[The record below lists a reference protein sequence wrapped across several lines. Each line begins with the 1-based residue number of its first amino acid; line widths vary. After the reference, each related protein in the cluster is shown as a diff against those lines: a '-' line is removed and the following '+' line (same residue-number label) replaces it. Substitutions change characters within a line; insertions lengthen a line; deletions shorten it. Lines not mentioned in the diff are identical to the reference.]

1 MAVCV
6 PTRAHEPA
14 KPSAAGGIV
23 LSMHPAGVDRWRREG
38 RARPAGRRRWPFAAL
53 FLALALSVA
62 PAAGGGVEQARQR
75 LARGESLRVVC
86 FGDSITGV
94 YYHTGGRLAWSHL
107 LEGLLR
113 GAHPR
118 AEVTVLNAGVSG
130 NTTVAALARLE
141 RDVLSRNPDL
151 VVIMFGMNDVVR
163 VPPETFAANLTALVQ
178 RSRERGM
185 EVVLATPNAVQDGD
199 ADRPRARVAS
209 YAEIVRR
216 VGLTLGVPVADCFQR
231 FAALAAGGGYA
242 WMRVMSDAVHP
253 NLHGHRLIAQ
263 EVAAAVLG
271 RSAAGDE
278 LPREPAVPWSR
289 AQVKAGRPVRVLAMT
304 PWDAV
309 LRGQASTLAAGSPVD
324 VQAWPVAGRTFS
336 AVVEDARQWGRW
348 RTPPHA
354 GRRPDLIVLEM
365 PMPDRAAADEAWFAE
380 ATLLVNATLSFGPAQ
395 WDVLPV
401 LRSQPSGYGE
411 AVDQRWRAVVR
422 DVLQSKGSAPLE
434 LEPGDSAAG
443 AGQLAGFLRRAWE

>member
-1 MAVCV
+1 
-6 PTRAHEPA
+6 
-14 KPSAAGGIV
+14 
-23 LSMHPAGVDRWRREG
+23 MHPAGVERWRRAG
-38 RARPAGRRRWPFAAL
+38 RAGPAGRLRWPFAVL
-53 FLALALSVA
+53 FLALAVSVA
-62 PAAGGGVEQARQR
+62 PAASGGVEQARQR

-113 GAHPR
+113 AAHPR
-118 AEVTVLNAGVSG
+118 ADVKMLNAGVSG
-130 NTTVAALARLE
+130 NTTAAALERME
-141 RDVLSRNPDL
+141 RDVLSRSPDL

-163 VPPETFAANLTALVQ
+163 IPPETFAANLTSLVQ
-178 RSRERGM
+178 RARERGM

-231 FAALAAGGGYA
+231 FASLAAGGGYA
-242 WMRVMSDAVHP
+242 WTRIMSDAVHP

-278 LPREPAVPWSR
+278 PRWERAVPWSR

-309 LRGQASTLAAGSPVD
+309 LRERASILTAGSTVE

-336 AVVEDARQWGRW
+336 AVVDDARQWGRW

-365 PMPDRAAADEAWFAE
+365 RMPERAAADEAWFAE
-380 ATLLVNATLSFGPAQ
+380 ATRLVNATLSFGPAQ

-401 LRSQPSGYGE
+401 LLSQPSGYGE
-411 AVDQRWRAVVR
+411 TIDQRWRAVVR
-422 DVLQSKGSAPLE
+422 DVLHSKGIAPLE
-434 LEPGDSAAG
+434 LEPGDSPAAG
-443 AGQLAGFLRRAWE
+443 AQLAAFLRRAWE